1 MTRTYT
7 KYSLSFLFIIIADRL
22 TKLWA
27 LQTCILPQR
36 YNDYFSCELVFN
48 RGISWS
54 LLSFTD
60 SCYFGCVTAL
70 VTGIIIALGVYTWH
84 QRRSG
89 FTIIGE
95 TIVLAGSCANLYDRH
110 VYGGVIDFIMLS
122 YKSYTWPLFNIAD
135 VAIVCGVLWML
146 FNFIRQPSV

>member
-1 MTRTYT
+1 VTRAD
-7 KYSLSFLFIIIADRL
+7 KISIFFFGLIVVADRL
-22 TKLWA
+22 TKFWA
-27 LQTCILPQR
+27 LQTCIFPQR
-36 YNDYFSCELVFN
+36 YTDYFSCELVFN

-70 VTGIIIALGVYTWH
+70 VTGITVALAVYTWH
-84 QRRSG
+84 QWRSG
-89 FTIIGE
+89 FAIIGE
-95 TIVLAGSCANLYDRH
+95 LMVLAGSCANLYDRF

-122 YKSYTWPLFNIAD
+122 YKSFTWPLFNIAD

-146 FNFIRQPSV
+146 VHLMRQPSI